1 MKDEVQLFPPRIC
14 NVETPFYLQVHVV
27 CDSQFCILKLYRIYL
42 VEFLTLLKA
51 VSCI

>member
-27 CDSQFCILKLYRIYL
+27 CILKLYRIYL